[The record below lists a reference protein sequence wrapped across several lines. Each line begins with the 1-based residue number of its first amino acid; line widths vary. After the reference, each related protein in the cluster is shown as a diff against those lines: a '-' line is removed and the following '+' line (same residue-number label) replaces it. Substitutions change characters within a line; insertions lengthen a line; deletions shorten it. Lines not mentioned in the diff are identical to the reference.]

1 MKITSV
7 ENIRY
12 KILLVEDDKVD
23 QKAFM
28 RLVSDQQLP
37 YDYTIADSISEAGD
51 ILDREGFDI
60 IITDYSL
67 GCGTAFD
74 ILASVK
80 NTPVIVITGT
90 EESAINA
97 LKERVY
103 EMLVKDM
110 ERSYLKVLPDTIE
123 KAVRHKQKENVKKT
137 TIALA

>member
-1 MKITSV
+1 MAITSMG
-7 ENIRY
+7 NIRH

-28 RLVSDQQLP
+28 RLVSDHELP
-37 YDYTIADSISEAGD
+37 YDYAIAGSISEASNM
-51 ILDREGFDI
+51 LDREDFDI

-67 GCGTAFD
+67 GSGTAFD

-90 EESAINA
+90 EGSVIKE
-97 LKERVY
+97 LKDRVY

-123 KAVRHKQKENVKKT
+123 KAIRHERKKDVKQTK
-137 TIALA
+137 IALA

>member
-1 MKITSV
+1 MR
-7 ENIRY
+7 NIRY

-28 RLVSDQQLP
+28 RLVQEQGLP
-37 YDYTIADSISEAGD
+37 YDYIVAGSISEAGD
-51 ILDREGFDI
+51 ILGGEAFDV

-67 GCGTAFD
+67 GCGTALD
-74 ILASVK
+74 ILAFVK

-90 EESAINA
+90 EGSAINA

-123 KAVRHKQKENVKKT
+123 EAVRHRRKENIKQT
-137 TIALA
+137 TIALT

>member
-1 MKITSV
+1 M

-12 KILLVEDDKVD
+12 KILLIEDDKVD

-28 RLVSDQQLP
+28 RLVADQGLP
-37 YDYTIADSISEAGD
+37 YDYTIAGSISEAGD

-74 ILASVK
+74 ILAYVK

-110 ERSYLKVLPDTIE
+110 ERNYLKVLPDTIE
-123 KAVRHKQKENVKKT
+123 KAVRQERKEDMEQT

>member
-1 MKITSV
+1 MG
-7 ENIRY
+7 NIRY

-28 RLVSDQQLP
+28 RLVSDQELP
-37 YDYTIADSISEAGD
+37 YDYAIAGSISEARD
-51 ILDREGFDI
+51 MLEREGFDI

-67 GCGTAFD
+67 GCGTAFE

-90 EESAINA
+90 EGSAINA

-110 ERSYLKVLPDTIE
+110 ERSYLRVLPDTIE
-123 KAVRHKQKENVKKT
+123 KAIGNERKEDMEQNK
-137 TIALA
+137 IALA

>member
-1 MKITSV
+1 MK
-7 ENIRY
+7 NIRY

-23 QKAFM
+23 QKAFV
-28 RLVSDQQLP
+28 RLVEDRRLP
-37 YDYTIADSISEAGD
+37 YNYKIAGSITEAVE

-67 GCGTAFD
+67 GCSTAFD
-74 ILASVK
+74 MLASIK

-90 EESAINA
+90 EGSAINE
-97 LKERVY
+97 LKGRVY
-103 EMLVKDM
+103 KMLVKDM

-123 KAVRHKQKENVKKT
+123 KAIDHERKEGVKQT

>member
-1 MKITSV
+1 MRNRI
-7 ENIRY
+7 Y

-28 RLVSDQQLP
+28 RLVDDHRLP
-37 YDYTIADSISEAGD
+37 YDYRIAGSISEARD
-51 ILDREGFDI
+51 ALDCEGFDV

-67 GCGTAFD
+67 GGGTASD

-90 EESAINA
+90 EGSVIDA
-97 LKERVY
+97 LKDRVY
-103 EMLVKDM
+103 QVLVKDM

-123 KAVRHKQKENVKKT
+123 KAVRHERKGDMEQT